1 MQRITKYHTVPEGQL
16 AYEITG
22 QGPVIVFLPGWPFNR
37 HTYRKLIPVLAA
49 QFTCINIDTLGLGE
63 STWDKHADFS
73 IASHVRQVKSLLD
86 ELKVK
91 QYSLLSF
98 DSGGAIAR
106 ALAAEEGAKIANLIL
121 LNTDIPG
128 RRPPCLPLYRLM
140 FSSQFGRRLLNMSLV
155 QKYVVPSNLMLGLTF
170 KDMTVIDKEF
180 IQLFVKPMSSQP
192 KYFEGLGK
200 YLRGFNLKEVDMFD
214 KQQGVHQLISAPV
227 HMIWGENDPV
237 FPLPYAQKMAKNIPT
252 LASFQTIPK
261 TKLLAHEEQ
270 PEQVL
275 AAILNCLQKQTST
288 EPLEAE
294 LCLA

>member
-1 MQRITKYHTVPEGQL
+1 MQNITKYHTVAEGQL

-22 QGPVIVFLPGWPFNR
+22 KGPVIVFLPGWPFNR
-37 HTYRKLIPVLAA
+37 HTYRKLIPTLAA
-49 QFTCINIDTLGLGE
+49 QFTCINIDTLGLGD
-63 STWDKHADFS
+63 STWHQHADFS
-73 IASHVRQVKSLLD
+73 IASHVRQVKSLLA
-86 ELKVK
+86 ELKVN

-128 RRPPCLPLYRLM
+128 KRPPWLPLYRLM
-140 FSSQFGRRLLNMSLV
+140 FASQFGRKLFNLSLV
-155 QKYVVPSNLMLGLTF
+155 QQYVVPSNLMLGLTLN
-170 KDMTVIDKEF
+170 DMSLIDKEF
-180 IQLFVKPMSSQP
+180 IQLFIEPMSTQP

-200 YLRGFNLKEVDMFD
+200 YLRGFNLKEVDKFD
-214 KQQGVHQLISAPV
+214 KPQGVHQSITAPV
-227 HMIWGENDPV
+227 HMIWGEDDPV
-237 FPLPYAQKMAKNIPT
+237 FPLHFAQKMARNIPA

-275 AAILNCLQKQTST
+275 AAVLQSLQHKGSVR
-288 EPLEAE
+288 PFEAD
-294 LCLA
+294 LCMA